1 MKKIIRLLI
10 ISVSVLLISPVYAAE
25 NLFELIK
32 NQAVPDDIASEHVFS
47 NEFGKGIDYSS
58 HSLGTKWNSNNKT
71 YISRMN
77 GQGVY
82 YLTNQEWS
90 GGKTVYFFRGDDTLK
105 NVVLFANKC
114 WLIFRTAENNSIKMI
129 YYGDATDNSCSTLSN
144 RAMPSQYGIDHL
156 NLSNG
161 DLGLFSGNYMI
172 DSRVTN
178 FEFPWIANGTQSRN
192 YPYTFTL
199 SNFDRVYAKSFK
211 YEDGKYKLI
220 DYASTDTTD
229 RYERYNFVNERR
241 YTCGGSEIECEKLYY
256 IFGMG
261 DTWSSFIT
269 FELKNGA
276 TVDDL
281 VDAAINNPDNT
292 YDSYAKKQID
302 LWYEKYLL
310 DYQDR
315 IEDVVYCN
323 DRRVDTLGPLEDGAP
338 LYDRGYRISGTK
350 TILNKSYG
358 RSYGEEW
365 YYNHVDNIH
374 PDLSCR
380 KNDSFTVSDEIGNG
394 KLKHP
399 IAMLTDD
406 EAILSVG
413 PMGQY
418 PDSGYN
424 YRSIFRGLQGFV
436 MTPAEFD
443 RYTYNQ
449 AVYYLNGY
457 SGTAQFT
464 NPTNSYAD
472 IPVIALKGST
482 YVDGEGTPENPYRV
496 LDLYQVKYDT
506 SDMGVDLSS
515 APYEEGEE
523 IVLSTKYIN
532 KRFGNKILV
541 GWKTSDATI
550 EDNKITM
557 PSNDVVLEPVFEEI
571 VLGATIEKILE
582 NPSTGVFNTICYV
595 LGAFI
600 IVSLIGYRIIKK
612 KKMFKKL

>member
-1 MKKIIRLLI
+1 MKKVIGLFLI
-10 ISVSVLLISPVYAAE
+10 ISILFISPVYAAE

-32 NQAVPDDIASEHVFS
+32 YQAIPDDIASDRVLS
-47 NEFGKGIDYSS
+47 NEFGNGIDYSS
-58 HSLGTKWNSNNKT
+58 HTLGVKWDSKNRQSV
-71 YISRMN
+71 YRMN

-90 GGKTVYFFRGDDTLK
+90 GGKTVYFFRGDNTLK

-114 WLIFRTAENNSIKMI
+114 WLIFRTAENNGIKMI
-129 YYGDATDNSCSTLSN
+129 YYGDATDNSCSTISG
-144 RAMPSQYGIDHL
+144 RSTPGVYGKDYL

-161 DLGLFSGNYMI
+161 NLGLFSGNYMI

-178 FEFPWIANGTQSRN
+178 FEFSWLNNGTKSYS

-199 SNFDRVYAKSFK
+199 EDSDRIYGKSFK
-211 YEDGKYKLI
+211 YEDGKYKLV
-220 DYASTDTTD
+220 DYAATDTTD
-229 RYERYNFVNERR
+229 KKERYYFVNERR
-241 YTCGGSEIECEKLYY
+241 YTCGGTETECNQLIY
-256 IFGMG
+256 IYGMG
-261 DTWSSFIT
+261 DSFTSFLT
-269 FELKNGA
+269 FVLKNGA
-276 TVDDL
+276 TTDDL
-281 VDAAINNPDNT
+281 LDAAIYNPDNT
-292 YDSYAKKQID
+292 YDSYAKMQLDK
-302 LWYEKYLL
+302 WFENNLL

-323 DRRVDTLGPLEDGAP
+323 DRRVATIGPFEPGAL
-338 LYDRGYRISGTK
+338 LYDRGYTISGTS
-350 TILNKSYG
+350 TIYNTSYY
-358 RSYGEEW
+358 RSYGENW

-380 KNDSFTVSDEIGNG
+380 KNDSFTVSDELGNG
-394 KLKHP
+394 KLKYP

-406 EAILSVG
+406 EVILSVG
-413 PMGQY
+413 PIGQY
-418 PDSGYN
+418 PESGYDYN
-424 YRSIFRGLQGFV
+424 SVFRGLQGFV
-436 MTPAEFD
+436 MTPAEYE
-443 RYTYNQ
+443 RYTTNQ
-449 AVYYLNGY
+449 AVYYLNAY
-457 SGTAQFT
+457 AGTAQFT

-472 IPVIALKGST
+472 LPVIALKGST
-482 YVDGEGTPENPYRV
+482 YVDGEGTLENPYRV

-506 SDMGVDLSS
+506 SELGVDLS
-515 APYEEGEE
+515 AAAHEEGEE